1 MRTVKLFVSSP
12 KDVAFERQRVQW
24 VADRLSGE
32 FMHKVQFDV
41 ILWEH
46 SVYSATGGGYQ
57 EQISKRA
64 VPADCDIVL
73 AIFWAR
79 LGSPLPAGFTER
91 MPDGNPYP
99 SGTAFEVLSALE
111 ERKRN
116 GHHPD
121 VFVFRKKVIPTVP
134 IDDKAARA
142 EADAQWDRLEDFFSQ
157 HFELADK
164 RVLRIVEKFKATEEF
179 ERKVETLLREWIKS
193 NVSQGVLWPIE
204 EKGSPFRGLEPFE
217 ARHADIYCGRDRKV
231 LRAIDE
237 LKSAARRG
245 KPFLLIPGASG
256 AGKSSLMRAG
266 IAPRIVRPGAIEG
279 VDFWRTAV
287 MRPASNVNP
296 LLALAR
302 SLFVT
307 GDIKEDDP
315 GGFGKALPELAAG
328 PFKSPE
334 RLAELFA
341 GKPDLACDPI
351 VLALNQI
358 GEKEQSKRGFER
370 PLQVNLLLLVDQFED
385 IFAGSASS
393 EKQGIS
399 TEDRAQFANL
409 LAAMA
414 STGRI
419 WVISTL
425 RGDMYERMITERPFI
440 MLKDIGGQ
448 YDLGPPG
455 PDELDEIV
463 HRSAEVAG
471 LEYEGSTEAAAG
483 SERAS
488 RMDDRLLRD
497 AAGENTLPLLQF
509 ALNLLFERCWGR
521 DRSKVLTHQAYEE
534 IGGLDGAIN
543 QTAELALARLV
554 RPVPEPQFPLD
565 KEVQEEIARSI
576 NPVLEVL
583 LRKLVAPVS
592 NDAFG
597 AVAEQALTARIVPM
611 PDATRDDAARDLVDA
626 LLRARILLSTRTDR
640 GASVRIAHDRVITSW
655 DRARTITEK
664 NREFYRVKETIEQHQ
679 QHWEESGRLAEYL
692 IPPGAPITQAEE
704 MVDRFSDEFSERTQ
718 SFVKVSGRRARL
730 RQRLMTAA
738 TLIFAAV
745 AVVAMSA
752 MYSATLEREKA
763 ITSYVAA
770 RETIRGLVKNIAD
783 NFKDLDGINVT
794 TIATGL
800 DHITDAIDNLQRQS
814 GNDPELNRINATAHF
829 EFAKVY
835 QNTRYLPQALAEAEI
850 AHKIRGELIALPAAS
865 TDTFA
870 EYAESLD
877 QLGDIHRAMA
887 IAHKSDKAKF
897 ALAQTH
903 FDKSYALRSKS
914 YQADPDN
921 PVWAFGLCQSLI
933 RIGDQKAYPAD
944 EHLEAKESYHKAL
957 ELIIQ
962 VIRRNPESDNM
973 KTKRE
978 LSWCLNKLGD
988 SLVKLKNV
996 DAALSMYHKGLC
1008 TRRHLASQYPTNTLL
1023 KRDVAFSLIRV
1034 GESQSLKQQT
1044 EAAESAY
1051 FEALTIR
1058 QELISRDS
1066 YQTLWLG
1073 ELGDTQHQIGLF
1085 FQKTAR
1091 PELAAGFFGLAVETR
1106 ENVEH
1111 LVPKQ
1116 DLEHD
1121 EAAAKYLQF
1130 VQMKLNQSKEALDG
1144 LKDKLQLPPG
1154 VTADDLKARAK
1165 ARAHVADIQLK
1176 KQRVDSELC
1185 WNEVRTKL
1193 LQGDFADD

>member
-32 FMHKVQFDV
+32 FMQKVKFET

-73 AIFWAR
+73 SIFWAR
-79 LGSPLPAGFTER
+79 LGSPLPPEFTER

-142 EADAQWDRLEDFFSQ
+142 EADSQWDRLEDFFSQ

-164 RVLRIVEKFKATEEF
+164 RVLRIVEKFRSTEEF
-179 ERKVETLLREWIKS
+179 ERKIETLLRDWIKS

-231 LRAIDE
+231 VRAIDE

-266 IAPRIVRPGAIEG
+266 IAPRLVRPGAIEG

-287 MRPASNVNP
+287 MRPASGGNP
-296 LLALAR
+296 MLALSH

-307 GDIKEDDP
+307 GNLKDDDP

-328 PFKSPE
+328 AFKTPE

-358 GEKEQSKRGFER
+358 GEQEQARRGFER

-385 IFAGSASS
+385 IFAGGATP
-393 EKQGIS
+393 EKKGIAE
-399 TEDRAQFANL
+399 EDRAQFANL

-414 STGRI
+414 TTGRI
-419 WVISTL
+419 WIISTL

-471 LEYEGSTEAAAG
+471 LEYEGSIDGAAN
-483 SERAS
+483 SERSS

-521 DRSKVLTHQAYEE
+521 DRSKILTHQAYEE

-554 RPVPEPQFPLD
+554 QPQPDPQFPLQ
-565 KEVQEEIARSI
+565 KEVQDEIAKSI
-576 NPVLEVL
+576 DPVLEVL
-583 LRKLVAPVS
+583 LRKLVTPVS

-611 PDATRDDAARDLVDA
+611 PDATRGDSAKELVDA
-626 LLRARILLSTRTDR
+626 LLKARILLSARTDR

-664 NREFYRVKETIEQHQ
+664 NREYYRVKETIERHQ

-704 MVDRFSDEFSERTQ
+704 MIGRFTDEFSEPIQ

-745 AVVAMSA
+745 AVVATFASYYA
-752 MYSATLEREKA
+752 RSQREKA
-763 ITSYVAA
+763 IMAYVAS
-770 RETIRGLVKNIAD
+770 RDTIRGLVKNIAD
-783 NFKDLDGINVT
+783 NFKDLDGINVAT
-794 TIATGL
+794 VATGL
-800 DHITDAIDNLQRQS
+800 DHITTAINKLELQS
-814 GNDPELNRINATAHF
+814 GGDPELPRINATAHF

-835 QNTRYLPQALAEAEI
+835 QNTRRLPQALAEAEI
-850 AHKIRGELIALPAAS
+850 GYQIRNSLIKLPEAPS
-865 TDTFA
+865 DLFV

-887 IAHKSDKAKF
+887 QAQVGDRAKFDLAQEYFDKAHK
-897 ALAQTH
+897 
-903 FDKSYALRSKS
+903 LRS
-914 YQADPDN
+914 QRVQEDPEN
-921 PVWAFGLCQSLI
+921 LAWTFGLSQSLV
-933 RIGDQKAYPAD
+933 RIGDQKANPRKDFAG
-944 EHLEAKESYHKAL
+944 AKANYRQAL
-957 ELIIQ
+957 ALITE
-962 VIRRNPESDNM
+962 VFRREPESEDW
-973 KTKRE
+973 KRKRE
-978 LSWCLNKLGD
+978 LSWCLNKMGD
-988 SLVKLKNV
+988 MLLEDKKT
-996 DAALSMYHKGLC
+996 DAAFAMYQNGLC
-1008 TRRHLASQYPTNTLL
+1008 TRRHLATQYPTNTLL
-1023 KRDVAFSLIRV
+1023 KRDLAFSLVRV
-1034 GESQSLKQQT
+1034 GEARAKNKEQ
-1044 EAAESAY
+1044 EAAEKAML
-1051 FEALTIR
+1051 EALAIR

-1066 YQTLWLG
+1066 YQTLWLS
-1073 ELGDTQHQIGLF
+1073 ELGDSHHRIGEFL
-1085 FQKTAR
+1085 QSSERA
-1091 PELAAGFFGLAVETR
+1091 ELAAGFFGLAIDTR
-1106 ENVEH
+1106 EKVHH
-1111 LVPKQ
+1111 LLSKDNLEKDEVAARYLKLAETKLADSNKKHG
-1116 DLEHD
+1116 DLI
-1121 EAAAKYLQF
+1121 AQ
-1130 VQMKLNQSKEALDG
+1130 
-1144 LKDKLQLPPG
+1144 LQLPPG
-1154 VTADDLKARAK
+1154 ITADNLRARAK
-1165 ARAHVADIQLK
+1165 ARIHEFDVELK
-1176 KQRVDSELC
+1176 KQRVDSEVC
-1185 WNEVRTKL
+1185 WNEVRAKL
-1193 LQGDFADD
+1193 VQGEFAGE

>member
-79 LGSPLPAGFTER
+79 LGSPLPPEFTER

-307 GDIKEDDP
+307 GDLKEDDP

-328 PFKSPE
+328 PFKTPE

-385 IFAGSASS
+385 IFAGSASP

-471 LEYEGSTEAAAG
+471 LEYEGSTDAAAG

-554 RPVPEPQFPLD
+554 QPTPDPQFPLP
-565 KEVQEEIARSI
+565 KEILDNI
-576 NPVLEVL
+576 TKTTDPVLEVL

-611 PDATRDDAARDLVDA
+611 PEATRDDASRDLVDA

-679 QHWEESGRLAEYL
+679 QHWEESGQLAEYL

-704 MVDRFSDEFSERTQ
+704 MVNRFTDEFAETTQ
-718 SFVKVSGRRARL
+718 SFVRVSGRRARL

-745 AVVAMSA
+745 AVVATFAS
-752 MYSATLEREKA
+752 YYATLQREKA
-763 ITSYVAA
+763 ITSYVAS
-770 RETIRGLVKNIAD
+770 RDTIRGLVKNIAD

-800 DHITDAIDNLQRQS
+800 DHITDAIDNLQKQS

-835 QNTRYLPQALAEAEI
+835 QNTRRLPQALKEAEI
-850 AHKIRGELIALPAAS
+850 GYEIRSKLISLPAAPP
-865 TDTFA
+865 DLLV
-870 EYAESLD
+870 EYTESLD

-887 IAHKSDKAKF
+887 LAQGGDRAKF
-897 ALAQTH
+897 DLAQEH
-903 FDKSYALRSKS
+903 FDKSHAMRSKLF
-914 YQADPDN
+914 QETPDDT
-921 PVWAFGLCQSLI
+921 VWAFGLCQSLV
-933 RIGDQKAYPAD
+933 RIGDQKANPAKD
-944 EHLEAKESYHKAL
+944 FAGAKAAYREAL
-957 ELIIQ
+957 TLITE
-962 VIRRNPESDNM
+962 VFRREPDSPDL
-973 KTKRE
+973 KRKRE
-978 LSWCLNKLGD
+978 LSWCLNKMGD
-988 SLVKLKNV
+988 ILLEDKKT
-996 DAALSMYHKGLC
+996 DAAFAMYQNGLC
-1008 TRRHLASQYPTNTLL
+1008 TRRHLANQNPTNTLL
-1023 KRDVAFSLIRV
+1023 KRDLAFSLVRV
-1034 GESQSLKQQT
+1034 GEARVKNQELDT
-1044 EAAESAY
+1044 AELAM

-1066 YQTLWLG
+1066 YQTLWLS
-1073 ELGDTQHQIGLF
+1073 ELGDSQHRIGQF
-1085 FQKTAR
+1085 MQESNRA
-1091 PELAAGFFGLAVETR
+1091 ELAAGYFGLAIETR
-1106 ENVEH
+1106 EKVQH
-1111 LVPKQ
+1111 LVTK
-1116 DLEHD
+1116 DNLEND
-1121 EAAAKYLQF
+1121 EVAARYL
-1130 VQMKLNQSKEALDG
+1130 KLAQTKLADSHKKHSELIQQ
-1144 LKDKLQLPPG
+1144 LQLPPG
-1154 VTADDLKARAK
+1154 ITTDDLKGRAK
-1165 ARAHVADIQLK
+1165 AKTHEVDVQLK
-1176 KQRVDSELC
+1176 QQRVDSELC

-1193 LQGDFADD
+1193 LQGDFADE